1 MHKSCASHKIAQDLN
16 INDSLSLL
24 FEWNVQIRVF
34 VLIFSPDES
43 FGLAWEKSC
52 GRECQVVDGEEHPSL
67 RGQLALPPRARVS
80 AHHLL
85 VQVREVLLEPSLKIN
100 LDKALSVSILI
111 LIRILLE
118 IFFILTNLWTDA
130 MWKLDS
136 NEGADFEDDTTATAW
151 SAEWSGTS
159 WSPETAAR
167 LTVKIR

>member
-34 VLIFSPDES
+34 VLILSPDES

-52 GRECQVVDGEEHPSL
+52 GRERQVVDGEEHPSL
-67 RGQLALPPRARVS
+67 RGELALPPRARVS

-85 VQVREVLLEPSLKIN
+85 VQVREMLLEPSLKIIN
-100 LDKALSVSILI
+100 LDKALSI
-111 LIRILLE
+111 LIRFLLV
-118 IFFILTNLWTDA
+118 IFIKYVLTNLWTDA

-136 NEGADFEDDTTATAW
+136 NEGPDFEDDTTATAW

-167 LTVKIR
+167 LTVKMW